1 MAAFTCYTN
10 ISSELPTKKLS
21 LTDLT
26 LYVLLA
32 SFGNNK
38 AFSKNKLSRFMLSE
52 KGSRGKNKGLH
63 PSQDIVTTSL
73 RHLVEEHLLTI
84 TTNANGENVYHL
96 TPQRGALVPIR
107 TTYLWSKKLTASANG
122 LLFAMQLHQTSVNTE
137 LAKMIRCTDETIATY
152 KNELRSKSVC
162 RFRSDGSVVLMSED
176 GALSVILVSKA
187 TSRPVN
193 SRRKVVRM
201 PKRSENPTPS
211 NSENPAPLNKHK
223 TYNNPSFRKVTKGS
237 NKPNNK
243 KIPERTTNPSFRKD
257 SKEFYCEKTNLNP
270 FKQLPD
276 VDLISSIHES
286 DRAYLRELNA
296 YIVNR
301 SKKYPDDAVVPYIC
315 ERTDLYTLL
324 YVLRNIKGRL
334 GSVKNIGAYF
344 YRALRNTFEQSRRTD
359 EERAMFV
366 ETKPSVMSADQ
377 TRSDIA
383 KELDKEYQNEPDLA
397 DRCRD
402 QLAFRTDAD
411 SKAFLRGLERDY
423 LAVFLKTY
431 HQTDYSKT
439 RMGQEYAR
447 LRRVLAFLDSPFHYA
462 EGHPAEVRSAFWQID
477 AGDIQMRLR
486 HARKV
491 FSSYQLVPYIAAHED
506 ALSVIET
513 AIDAWESGERKTA

>member
-26 LYVLLA
+26 VYVLLV
-32 SFGNNK
+32 SFRNHK
-38 AFSKNKLSRFMLSE
+38 VITICDLSKYILSVKRS
-52 KGSRGKNKGLH
+52 GILH
-63 PSQDIVTTSL
+63 PSRDIVTTSL

-84 TTNANGENVYHL
+84 TTNAKGEDVYHL

-122 LLFAMQLHQTSVNTE
+122 LLFAMQLHQASVNTE
-137 LAKMIRCTDETIATY
+137 LAKMIRCTDETIAIY

-162 RFRSDGSVVLMSED
+162 RFRPDGSVFLVSED

-201 PKRSENPTPS
+201 PKRSENPTPA

-223 TYNNPSFRKVTKGS
+223 TYN
-237 NKPNNK
+237 
-243 KIPERTTNPSFRKD
+243 NPSFRKD

-276 VDLISSIHES
+276 VDLISSIQES

-402 QLAFRTDAD
+402 QLAFRTDED

-431 HQTDYSKT
+431 HQTDYSKA